1 MKVIV
6 DNSSSIKGFEYSDS
20 QLIIEFTG
28 GSKYLYKGVSMDL
41 VESFMTSDS
50 KGKFFA
56 VYIKDKFVTEKL
68 ENTNTNAITNTSTDT
83 NANTNTSTDTNAN
96 TNANTNTDVA
106 WPFPTGAKPDNRM
119 SDSALVEFLEW
130 TTEEEDAFLDVLN
143 RPKKV

>member
-20 QLIIEFTG
+20 QLIVEFTG
-28 GSKYLYKGVSMDL
+28 GSKYLYKDVNMDL
-41 VESFMTSDS
+41 VESFTTSDS

-68 ENTNTNAITNTSTDT
+68 ENTNT

-106 WPFPTGAKPDNRM
+106 WPFPTGAKPDNRI

-143 RPKKV
+143 KPKKV